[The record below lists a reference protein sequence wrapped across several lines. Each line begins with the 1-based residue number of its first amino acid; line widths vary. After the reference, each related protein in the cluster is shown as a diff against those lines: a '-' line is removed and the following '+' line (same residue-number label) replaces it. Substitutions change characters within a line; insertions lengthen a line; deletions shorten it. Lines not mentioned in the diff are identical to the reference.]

1 MPELVARECLLNLN
15 KDAYG
20 AFARAHM
27 APALTPV

>member
-1 MPELVARECLLNLN
+1 MPELVAKDGLLNLS

-20 AFARAHM
+20 AFARARI